1 MGKMARLLTGVA
13 FALGLSGILGLFDP
27 RTALAD
33 PMGEEL
39 AAWQAVSEDD
49 LEGMSGRENDVTL
62 LGKVTVGQ
70 SIEGSNAEIGGDTG
84 AITSNALTNTSG
96 ITTVLMNT
104 GVQANLSNSTVVNIY
119 MQ

>member
-39 AAWQAVSEDD
+39 VAWQAVSEAELD
-49 LEGMSGRENDVTL
+49 GMSGRENDVTL
-62 LGKVTVGQ
+62 LGRVKVDQ
-70 SIEGSNAEIGGDTG
+70 NIEYSDAYIGDDTG
-84 AITSNALTNTSG
+84 SITDNSLSGTSG
-96 ITTVLMNT
+96 IATVLMNT

-119 MQ
+119 IQ

>member
-1 MGKMARLLTGVA
+1 MGKMSRLLTGAA
-13 FALGLSGILGLFDP
+13 FALGLSG
-27 RTALAD
+27 TVALAD

-39 AAWQAVSEDD
+39 AAWPSVSEAD

-62 LGKVTVGQ
+62 LGKVKVDQ
-70 SIEGSNAEIGGDTG
+70 SIETSDAYIGGDTG
-84 AITSNALTNTSG
+84 AITSSSLTNTSG